1 MKFTKFLL
9 GVSLI
14 LTTLNWVSCKKETSL
29 NPTTDTPQ
37 PFNNSRLS
45 GVAPDDPKSLS
56 KIKLIVSSDFVA
68 NSSRYILSSQSLISG
83 RKIKTTTTSDVTAP
97 VTSITSPSNAASV
110 SGTINIDVSATDNVG
125 VSSVSLSVD
134 GTVIATSNISPY
146 VFSWNTTIVADGTHT
161 LTSTASDA
169 AGNSSSYT
177 ITVTKNTTVI
187 VQPPPAVPIPTSY
200 QLITPIPRQQGSE
213 GSCVSFSIA
222 YGARSIEQYY
232 KTGATSYSDATNQF
246 SPEYVFNQVNLNGQC
261 SSSATVPV
269 LDLLTNQGVCTWQT
283 MPYDWFGCSTQ
294 PNDAQRAEAANYKIT
309 SYSTIINQD
318 QTAIKTMIA
327 SNHPIIVNSNIDQ
340 QFYNATPGFI
350 WNSWTGSAGYHA
362 FILCGYD
369 DNMHAYKAMNSWG
382 TNWGDAGF
390 IWIDYDFFP
399 TVASYYTYVI
409 TL

>member
-1 MKFTKFLL
+1 
-9 GVSLI
+9 
-14 LTTLNWVSCKKETSL
+14 LNWVSCKKETSL
-29 NPTTDTPQ
+29 NPSTKTSPQ

-45 GVAPDDPKSLS
+45 GVAPDDPMTLS

-68 NSSRYILSSQSLISG
+68 NSSRYLLSSQSLISG
-83 RKIKTTTTSDVTAP
+83 RKIKTTTSSDVTAP

-110 SGTINIDVSATDNVG
+110 SGTININVSATDNVG

-134 GTVIATSNISPY
+134 GTVIATAKISPY
-146 VFSWNTTIVADGTHT
+146 TFSWNTTNVIDGTHT

-169 AGNSSSYT
+169 AGNSSAYT

-187 VQPPPAVPIPTSY
+187 VQPPPAVPLPTTY
-200 QLITPIPRQQGSE
+200 QLITPVPRQQGSE

-246 SPEYVFNQVNLNGQC
+246 SPEYVFNQVNLYGQC

-269 LDLLTNQGVCTWQT
+269 LDLLKNQGVCTWQT

-294 PNDAQRAEAANYKIT
+294 PNDVQRAEAANYKIS

-350 WNSWTGSAGYHA
+350 WNSWTSNAGYHA

-382 TNWGDAGF
+382 TNWGDGGF

-399 TVASYYTYVI
+399 TVASYYTYVM

>member
-1 MKFTKFLL
+1 M
-9 GVSLI
+9 SLV
-14 LTTLNWVSCKKETSL
+14 LTTLTWVSCKKETSL
-29 NPTTDTPQ
+29 NPSKDTPLQ

-45 GVAPDDPKSLS
+45 GVVPDDPKSLS

-68 NSSRYILSSQSLISG
+68 NSSKYILSSQSLISG
-83 RKIKTTTTSDVTAP
+83 RKIKPTSSDVTAP

-110 SGTINIDVSATDNVG
+110 SGTMNINVSATDNIG
-125 VSSVSLSVD
+125 VTSVSLNVD
-134 GTVIATSNISPY
+134 GTVTATTNITPY
-146 VFSWNTTIVADGTHT
+146 TFSWNTTNVTDGTHT
-161 LTSTASDA
+161 LTATASDA

-177 ITVTKNTTVI
+177 ITVTKNTTII
-187 VQPPPAVPIPTSY
+187 VQPPPPVPIPTSY

-269 LDLLTNQGVCTWQT
+269 LDLLKNQGVCTWQT
-283 MPYDWFGCSTQ
+283 MPYDWFGCSSQ
-294 PNDAQRAEAANYKIT
+294 PNDAQRTEASNYKIA

-340 QFYNATPGFI
+340 QFYNATPGFV
-350 WNSWTGSAGYHA
+350 WNSWTNNAGYHA

-382 TNWGDAGF
+382 TNWGDNGF